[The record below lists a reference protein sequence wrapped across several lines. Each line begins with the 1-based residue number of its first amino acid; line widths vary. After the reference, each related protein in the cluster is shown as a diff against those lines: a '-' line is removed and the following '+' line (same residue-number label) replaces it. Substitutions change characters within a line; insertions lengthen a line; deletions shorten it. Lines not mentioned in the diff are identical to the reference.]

1 MGLGLVTLVTKNLC
15 GKMRKNHYLCK
26 VNTFRQMQ
34 SRFIQYLTLKN
45 LTFQNNVEEQISF
58 QFDGLNYIFVY
69 DNSDSNFFRL
79 LLPNIYSIEK
89 ERSIYDILINDF
101 NSMYKVVKAII
112 TSQNQIWLSVE
123 QFVYSEDNIDL
134 LFERSVML
142 LKATIELF
150 QKRINEVDSG
160 RTV

>member
-1 MGLGLVTLVTKNLC
+1 
-15 GKMRKNHYLCK
+15 MRKNHYLCK

>member
-1 MGLGLVTLVTKNLC
+1 
-15 GKMRKNHYLCK
+15 
-26 VNTFRQMQ
+26 MQ
-34 SRFIQYLTLKN
+34 SKFIQYLTIRN

-58 QFDGLNYIFVY
+58 QFEGLNYIFVY

-89 ERSIYDILINDF
+89 ERSIYDIMINDF

-123 QFVYSEDNIDL
+123 QFVYSDENIDM
-134 LFERSVML
+134 LFERCVML

-150 QKRINEVDSG
+150 QKKINEADSE
-160 RTV
+160 RNA

>member
-1 MGLGLVTLVTKNLC
+1 MK
-15 GKMRKNHYLCK
+15 KNHYLCK
-26 VNTFRQMQ
+26 GNIIRQMQ
-34 SRFIQYLTLKN
+34 SKFIQYLTIRN

-58 QFDGLNYIFVY
+58 QFEGLNYIFVY

-89 ERSIYDILINDF
+89 ERSIYDIMINDF

-123 QFVYSEDNIDL
+123 QFVYSDENIDM
-134 LFERSVML
+134 LFERCVML

-150 QKRINEVDSG
+150 QKKINEADSE
-160 RTV
+160 RNA